1 MQFFLRRLVSV
12 LVLVKSILCFVLAF
26 YRIFLCSSVMF
37 AEMYVI
43 LLN

>member
-26 YRIFLCSSVMF
+26 YRFFLCNSVMF
-37 AEMYVI
+37 AEM
-43 LLN
+43 